1 MAGAEYRKT
10 AKSEMM
16 GMTTVFNASGVDKED
31 FVKYTEANPA
41 TYRDWSRTW
50 DQETTGKE
58 DDLKSPYL
66 DREFEEARAR
76 GVIPPETS
84 NIGGSWSALTK
95 AGEATNLNLAH
106 IMEVDCTDV
115 EDLTRA
121 EMEGRE
127 QSMYALQALKAVVPG
142 FEKAKL
148 RNFGMTIGTRDS
160 RKIIGRYNL
169 TSEDVRNCARFDD
182 SIGIF
187 PEFIDGYNILILPT
201 TGRYFQ
207 VPYGIMVPPSV
218 DNLLVAGRCV
228 AGDKTSHCAMR
239 NMMACTVT
247 GQGAGT
253 AAAVSIKEGVSTL
266 EVDVKKVQEEL
277 VRQGAR
283 IH

>member
-1 MAGAEYRKT
+1 
-10 AKSEMM
+10 M
-16 GMTTVFNASGVDKED
+16 G
-31 FVKYTEANPA
+31 
-41 TYRDWSRTW
+41 
-50 DQETTGKE
+50 E

-169 TSEDVRNCARFDD
+169 TSEDVRNCARFED

-207 VPYGIMVPPSV
+207 VPYGCMVPDV
-218 DNLLVAGRCV
+218 ANLLVAGRCV
-228 AGDKTSHCAMR
+228 AGDLVSHAAMR

-247 GQGAGT
+247 GQGAGV
-253 AAAVSIKEGVSTL
+253 AAAMSVRHNVHTNEIDISL
-266 EVDVKKVQEEL
+266 VQEEL
-277 VRQGAR
+277 
-283 IH
+283 

>member
-1 MAGAEYRKT
+1 MGEEGKIRGVVTESKSGRRAIIADRVIDCTWDADIAHMAGAEYRKT

-31 FVKYTEANPA
+31 FVKYTESNPA

-84 NIGGSWSALTK
+84 NIGS
-95 AGEATNLNLAH
+95 
-106 IMEVDCTDV
+106 
-115 EDLTRA
+115 
-121 EMEGRE
+121 
-127 QSMYALQALKAVVPG
+127 
-142 FEKAKL
+142 
-148 RNFGMTIGTRDS
+148 
-160 RKIIGRYNL
+160 YNL
-169 TSEDVRNCARFDD
+169 TSEDVRNCAKFED

-266 EVDVKKVQEEL
+266 EVDVKDVQEEL
-277 VRQGAR
+277 VKQGAR

>member
-1 MAGAEYRKT
+1 
-10 AKSEMM
+10 M
-16 GMTTVFNASGVDKED
+16 G
-31 FVKYTEANPA
+31 
-41 TYRDWSRTW
+41 
-50 DQETTGKE
+50 
-58 DDLKSPYL
+58 
-66 DREFEEARAR
+66 AR

-148 RNFGMTIGTRDS
+148 RN
-160 RKIIGRYNL
+160 
-169 TSEDVRNCARFDD
+169 CARFED

-253 AAAVSIKEGVSTL
+253 AAAVSIKEGASTL